1 MELRKKELHMLR
13 KKSEA
18 QNQIT
23 FDEDFN
29 VPDHKADIGQMIQK
43 KGEVE
48 IDQVQVSEGK
58 AVIQGQL
65 VFRLLYVADSPG
77 RTVSSLE
84 GKLPIEETLHLDEVR
99 SGDKVCLKWEIE
111 DLTIHLINSRKLNIK
126 AIVEFFAVVDENTQV
141 AVPVELKGADQISTK
156 KKTIRV
162 LTLGVHKK
170 DILRKKEEITLASN
184 KPNIHQILW
193 KDIQVRGLEM
203 RAQEGKVTARGEL
216 SVFVLY
222 VSDDEANPLQWLE
235 QTIPFSG
242 ELSCTGCTMDMIPYI
257 DTTMLQSNLEI
268 KPDADGEERVLLV
281 DVVLELD
288 MKLYQEETETILLDV
303 YTPKLECIPQRE
315 PQMLEQLVVKNAAK
329 CRVTEQLE
337 IPESQ
342 EKILQICACEGT
354 VRLEKYEPVENGI
367 RAEGTIT
374 AELLYITTDDNMPI
388 QSAREIYPFSQILE
402 IPDMQ
407 PDVEAEMDCGL
418 EQLSAVM
425 MDQEHIEIKAV
436 IQLNLM
442 AFLPQKIQNIEEI
455 TEEPLDMEELQNR
468 PGLVGYIAKAGDDLW
483 TIAKENHTTIQDI
496 LETNG
501 WTEKNLQPGDAV
513 LIVKQI
519 G

>member
-48 IDQVQVSEGK
+48 IDQGQVSEGK

-257 DTTMLQSNLEI
+257 DAAVQSGDQTGCRRGRTGASGGCGAGTGYETVSGG
-268 KPDADGEERVLLV
+268 DG
-281 DVVLELD
+281 DHSSGC
-288 MKLYQEETETILLDV
+288 LY
-303 YTPKLECIPQRE
+303 
-315 PQMLEQLVVKNAAK
+315 AK
-329 CRVTEQLE
+329 TGMY
-337 IPESQ
+337 P
-342 EKILQICACEGT
+342 
-354 VRLEKYEPVENGI
+354 
-367 RAEGTIT
+367 AEGAADAGT
-374 AELLYITTDDNMPI
+374 AGGKKCGKMPC
-388 QSAREIYPFSQILE
+388 Q
-402 IPDMQ
+402 
-407 PDVEAEMDCGL
+407 
-418 EQLSAVM
+418 
-425 MDQEHIEIKAV
+425 
-436 IQLNLM
+436 
-442 AFLPQKIQNIEEI
+442 
-455 TEEPLDMEELQNR
+455 
-468 PGLVGYIAKAGDDLW
+468 
-483 TIAKENHTTIQDI
+483 
-496 LETNG
+496 
-501 WTEKNLQPGDAV
+501 
-513 LIVKQI
+513 
-519 G
+519 

>member
-203 RAQEGKVTARGEL
+203 RAQEGKVTARG
-216 SVFVLY
+216 
-222 VSDDEANPLQWLE
+222 
-235 QTIPFSG
+235 
-242 ELSCTGCTMDMIPYI
+242 
-257 DTTMLQSNLEI
+257 
-268 KPDADGEERVLLV
+268 
-281 DVVLELD
+281 
-288 MKLYQEETETILLDV
+288 
-303 YTPKLECIPQRE
+303 
-315 PQMLEQLVVKNAAK
+315 
-329 CRVTEQLE
+329 
-337 IPESQ
+337 
-342 EKILQICACEGT
+342 
-354 VRLEKYEPVENGI
+354 
-367 RAEGTIT
+367 
-374 AELLYITTDDNMPI
+374 
-388 QSAREIYPFSQILE
+388 
-402 IPDMQ
+402 
-407 PDVEAEMDCGL
+407 
-418 EQLSAVM
+418 
-425 MDQEHIEIKAV
+425 
-436 IQLNLM
+436 
-442 AFLPQKIQNIEEI
+442 
-455 TEEPLDMEELQNR
+455 
-468 PGLVGYIAKAGDDLW
+468 
-483 TIAKENHTTIQDI
+483 
-496 LETNG
+496 
-501 WTEKNLQPGDAV
+501 
-513 LIVKQI
+513 
-519 G
+519 